1 MSNPESFHC
10 IASNPDISGIGVR
23 VAIYAQ
29 ALLSIIY
36 PIIFVWDGEISLKE
50 SQTMSRI
57 SISIT
62 FTACALLVSTGIQ
75 AATFGISLYHA
86 LIILQ
91 LSWINSMTFMTVYF
105 VHRASQAV
113 NTQQPTPLFES
124 YQSFR
129 GRMKNTGNYLR
140 SREALMSSVHFVVV
154 GGIGTWVWKG
164 IQTFG
169 SQPECNPNTFIVI
182 LSRMVYGELLICVMR

>member
-1 MSNPESFHC
+1 MSNSESIPC
-10 IASNPDISGIGVR
+10 IESNPDISGIGVR

-29 ALLSIIY
+29 AILSIFY

-50 SQTMSRI
+50 SRTMSRI

-62 FTACALLVSTGIQ
+62 LTACALLVSTGIQ

-91 LSWINSMTFMTVYF
+91 LSWINSMTFMTVYV
-105 VHRASQAV
+105 VHQTSQV
-113 NTQQPTPLFES
+113 LIGRQSTPLFEPF
-124 YQSFR
+124 QLVQDR
-129 GRMKNTGNYLR
+129 KTDLLNLLR
-140 SREALMSSVHFVVV
+140 SWEALMASVHFVVV
-154 GGIGTWVWKG
+154 GGIGIWVWKG

-169 SQPECNPNTFIVI
+169 SQPKCNHDTFIVI
-182 LSRMVYGELLICVMR
+182 LSRMVYGEFLIYIMC